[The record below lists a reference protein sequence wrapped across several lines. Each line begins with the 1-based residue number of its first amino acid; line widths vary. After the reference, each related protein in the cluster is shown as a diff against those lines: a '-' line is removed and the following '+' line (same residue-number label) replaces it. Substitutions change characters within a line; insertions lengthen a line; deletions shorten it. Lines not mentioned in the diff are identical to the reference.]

1 MRASK
6 KMMIALLVGVLASA
20 FGGSSFVADAKTFA
34 RRSGGAALVH
44 QSDGKVMDARS
55 TATAKTSWIGHT
67 SLEPT
72 IEIDSGG
79 DIFMTA
85 GSWSQTPA
93 VRTGGATEIVTSSD
107 GAETWSFVTP
117 KVLGTN
123 RQHVSLDP
131 YVLVDDLDGDNSRVF
146 TIDLTVAC
154 SYMSFSDDDGETWT
168 TNPLA
173 CGRPVNDHQ
182 TLFSGPPVSTSMTVY
197 PNILYYC
204 WNDVATSSCSKSLDG
219 GLTFHPTGAPAFAG
233 YDPAAEGEG
242 RDDFCGGLHGH
253 GVVADDGTV
262 YLPREYC
269 NRPYISVSHD
279 EGVTWTNY
287 QVAEKPASGGSD
299 TSVAVDRKGNL
310 YYLFLSNDRR
320 PYLSVSRDKGETWS
334 KPVAVGV
341 PGLKEANLPSIVA
354 RGVGKIAL
362 VYYGSTNSPWRRCP
376 EDEPDCYDRNEYRT
390 ATWNGYL
397 TISANALDRSPTL
410 YTGLVNH
417 PSDPLVRQQ
426 CGPGRCHN
434 VLDFID
440 VNIGPD
446 GIAYGA
452 FVDSCIPKGEPACTA
467 ELPTNAGGFSGIYEG
482 LVTKIVGGPSLD

>member
-1 MRASK
+1 MPKKILIPLLAGVVIAS
-6 KMMIALLVGVLASA
+6 
-20 FGGSSFVADAKTFA
+20 FGSSAFVADAKTFA
-34 RRSGGAALVH
+34 RRTGGAAVVH
-44 QSDGKVMDARS
+44 RNGKVVDAKS
-55 TATAKTSWIGHT
+55 AAVAKTSWIGHT

-72 IEIDSGG
+72 IAIEPGG
-79 DIFMTA
+79 DIYMTA
-85 GSWSQTPA
+85 GAWSQTPGA
-93 VRTGGATEIVTSSD
+93 RTGGATEVVRSTD
-107 GAETWSFVTP
+107 GGATWDFVTP
-117 KVLGTN
+117 KVLDQN
-123 RQHVSLDP
+123 RQQISLDP
-131 YVLVDDLDGDNSRVF
+131 YVYVDNVDGDNGRIF

-154 SYMSFSDDDGETWT
+154 SYMSFSDDHGETWT

-182 TLFSGPPVSTSMTVY
+182 TLFSGPPVSTPMVAY

-204 WNDVATSSCSKSLDG
+204 WNDVGTSSCGKSLDG
-219 GLTFHPTGAPAFAG
+219 GLTWHPTGAPAFIG
-233 YDPAAEGEG
+233 YDTSAEGEG
-242 RDDFCGGLHGH
+242 RDDLSGGLHGH
-253 GVVADDGTV
+253 GVVASDGTV

-269 NRPYISVSHD
+269 NRSYVSVSHD
-279 EGVTWTNY
+279 EGATWTNY
-287 QVAEKPASGGSD
+287 QISKMPANGGSD

-310 YYLFLSNDRR
+310 YYLWLNHERQPF
-320 PYLSVSRDKGETWS
+320 LSVSRDKGESWS
-334 KPVAVGV
+334 KPVAVAP

-362 VYYGSTNSPWRRCP
+362 VYYGSTNSPYRPCP
-376 EDEPDCYDRNEYRT
+376 EDEPDCNNGNDYVKT
-390 ATWNGYL
+390 TWNGYM
-397 TISANALDRSPTL
+397 TISANALDRSPAF

-452 FVDSCIPKGEPACTA
+452 FVDSCIPKGEAPCNAKT
-467 ELPTNAGGFSGIYEG
+467 PTNAGAFSGFYEG
-482 LVTKIVGGPSLD
+482 LVTRIEGGPSLN